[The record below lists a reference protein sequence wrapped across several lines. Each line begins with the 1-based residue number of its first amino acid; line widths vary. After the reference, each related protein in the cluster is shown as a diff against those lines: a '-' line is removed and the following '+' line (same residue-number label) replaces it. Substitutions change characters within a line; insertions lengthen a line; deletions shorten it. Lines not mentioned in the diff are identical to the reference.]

1 MELLEALLLQQ
12 ESQKLIENVSLFIL
26 VIVVM
31 VLFLVVKNVMIE
43 LRMELLENVI
53 FPVMGLLIILI
64 LFVVVSLMALF
75 FRHLL
80 MPLQLDFVLLVRL
93 HLFRLSDQTLLLIH
107 GVVIQVRKAFLVQQ
121 MVSPI
126 HLVIL
131 PKQVLN
137 QPL

>member
-1 MELLEALLLQQ
+1 MQQ